1 MQRYFL
7 NNEISETF
15 TLTSDADA
23 FQHFGRV
30 LRAKIGS
37 QAEFVTPS
45 QKVIYI
51 AEVETLDRHEMVL
64 RVIDEKDA
72 GDIELPISIDLIVS
86 PLKNDRS
93 DWLVQKATEL
103 GANRIIFTKMTR
115 TVANWDRQL
124 PKKQQRLQKIAQA
137 AAEQSHRLK
146 IPEIVFMSWQDTL
159 KVPKDAG
166 IVAWEESARHNE
178 HAALVSVVNHHQH
191 GRLAM
196 LFGPEGG
203 LTENEIQDLS
213 HHDFLSAGLGPRI
226 LRAETAPL
234 YALSAVSLLC
244 ELV

>member
-124 PKKQQRLQKIAQA
+124 PKNNNDYKKL
-137 AAEQSHRLK
+137 LK
-146 IPEIVFMSWQDTL
+146 L
-159 KVPKDAG
+159 
-166 IVAWEESARHNE
+166 
-178 HAALVSVVNHHQH
+178 
-191 GRLAM
+191 
-196 LFGPEGG
+196 
-203 LTENEIQDLS
+203 
-213 HHDFLSAGLGPRI
+213 
-226 LRAETAPL
+226 LRNNPID
-234 YALSAVSLLC
+234 
-244 ELV
+244 